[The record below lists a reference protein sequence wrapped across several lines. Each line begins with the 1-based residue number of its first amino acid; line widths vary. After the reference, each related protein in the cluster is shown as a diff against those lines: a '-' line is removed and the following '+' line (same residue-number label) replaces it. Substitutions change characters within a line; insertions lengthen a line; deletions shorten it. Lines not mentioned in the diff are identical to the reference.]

1 MLMIQRNISSEVE
14 SQRSVPSTNNLEKL
28 EICLVNITHYINV
41 NCTNV
46 MKFFLSL
53 LKVSS
58 FFVMIVGFLLWQIYM
73 MMYRDVKDNPD
84 NLSEEGFRQKKLVS
98 ILVNTIHEQ
107 ENLYAD
113 NGMFSTKI
121 SDTLLQPYINEQRL
135 NEDST
140 KIHSTENEFVVVV
153 SRESQNVIGILNISK
168 PNLNSKK
175 IEDNNRKS
183 QYLRTSYLICTPNKS
198 VDKVS
203 ENLDI
208 SNLKRKCPV
217 GYSKFGE
224 TKTKETTD
232 YKIKTVG

>member
-175 IEDNNRKS
+175 NR
-183 QYLRTSYLICTPNKS
+183 
-198 VDKVS
+198 
-203 ENLDI
+203 
-208 SNLKRKCPV
+208 
-217 GYSKFGE
+217 G
-224 TKTKETTD
+224 
-232 YKIKTVG
+232 